1 MGARPGE
8 WALLH
13 ESGDPMSADTD
24 QVRVLAVFYDDMART
39 IHEQAEVLKRIG
51 EGDES
56 QFKGQ
61 GADKVREKSK
71 TVGASLEQMTGRY
84 DAVRDALRSYL
95 PQLEHG
101 LAESASALQ
110 EAVAARDSM
119 SQATGMADP
128 REDRP
133 DDAPPLTSEEEGAG
147 RAKDAALDSAQGA
160 SAAAIAHLRR
170 AQADLDAAGH
180 AASSTIRGAWKD
192 GLHDTLGDKIR
203 AFFKKFLAILIKILT
218 WIGIAL
224 AIIAIIIPG
233 LGFVALMGAVTAGV
247 AFAATIAQA
256 AMGDASWVSVIM
268 AGVGILSLGAGAII
282 TKATNATKGTMIAKG
297 AGATKDVTKNAHEAM
312 RFTANQADRRREI
325 FEAALKGHSSV
336 DDAIMQLKV
345 LPGRL
350 KEMREN
356 AVAVFKKTDLG
367 EVKPNWWN
375 VREYK
380 DIYKFDKKAIGEWK
394 DDKSFKLDKVI
405 GVDGLQGLAEI
416 AKKAKL
422 SGIDLSSLHNAQNA
436 QKLIYFTGGSKVFGW
451 GSLAFGIG
459 ANPTGIGP
467 DLARWSGWEDAKA
480 DFPGGTPSAA
490 EVEAEKL

>member
-1 MGARPGE
+1 MP
-8 WALLH
+8 
-13 ESGDPMSADTD
+13 ADVD
-24 QVRVLAVFYDDMART
+24 QVKVLATFYDDMART
-39 IHEQAEVLKRIG
+39 IHEQADVLKRIG
-51 EGDES
+51 EGDETH
-56 QFKGQ
+56 FKGQ

-71 TVGASLEQMTGRY
+71 AVGASLEQMSGRY

-133 DDAPPLTSEEEGAG
+133 KDAPPLTSEEEGAG

-233 LGFVALMGAVTAGV
+233 LGFVSLMAAVTAGV

-256 AMGDASWVSVIM
+256 AMGDASWVTVLM
-268 AGVGILSLGAGAII
+268 AGIGILSLGAGALI
-282 TKATNATKGTMIAKG
+282 TRATNLKKGAMIAKG
-297 AGATKDVTKNAHEAM
+297 ASHTRDITRNAHEAM
-312 RFTANQADRRREI
+312 RFTANQTARRQEI
-325 FEAALKGHSSV
+325 AVSVMAGRSSV
-336 DDAIMQLKV
+336 DDAIMQLRV

-356 AVAVFKKTDLG
+356 AVTVFKKGDLG

-375 VREYK
+375 VGRTG
-380 DIYKFDKKAIGEWK
+380 DILKFDKKAIMDQFGEKGW
-394 DDKSFKLDKVI
+394 SLDKLI
-405 GVDGLQGLAEI
+405 GVDGLKGLADI
-416 AKKAKL
+416 ATKAKA
-422 SGIDLSSLHNAQNA
+422 SGISLTSMRVQE
-436 QKLIYFTGGSKVFGW
+436 LVYFTGGAKVFGW
-451 GSLAFGIG
+451 GSTAFSLG
-459 ANPTGIGP
+459 ANPTGLGE
-467 DLARWSGWEDAKA
+467 DLARWTGWEDAKA
-480 DFPGGTPSAA
+480 NFPGGTPSVA
-490 EVEAEKL
+490 ETEAEKL

>member
-13 ESGDPMSADTD
+13 ESRDPMSADVA
-24 QVRVLAVFYDDMART
+24 QVQVLAAFYDDMART
-39 IHEQAEVLKRIG
+39 IHEQADVLKRIG
-51 EGDES
+51 DGDES

-61 GADKVREKSK
+61 SADKVREKSK
-71 TVGASLEQMTGRY
+71 SVGASLEQMSGRY

-128 REDRP
+128 REGRA

-160 SAAAIAHLRR
+160 AAAAIAHLRR

-180 AASSTIRGAWKD
+180 AASSTIRGAWDD

-233 LGFVALMGAVTAGV
+233 LGFVTLMAAVTAGV

-256 AMGDASWVSVIM
+256 AMGDASWLTVLM
-268 AGVGILSLGAGAII
+268 AGIGILSLGAGALI
-282 TKATNATKGTMIAKG
+282 TRATNITKGTMIAGG
-297 AGATKDVTKNAHEAM
+297 AAHTAKITKAAENTVKVSAANLRTKRIELLDDLAAGRTSVADMKTKFAEI
-312 RFTANQADRRREI
+312 TAKAKDI
-325 FEAALKGHSSV
+325 EAAAAK
-336 DDAIMQLKV
+336 
-345 LPGRL
+345 
-350 KEMREN
+350 N
-356 AVAVFKKTDLG
+356 FKAGDLG

-375 VREYK
+375 LGRAG
-380 DIYKFDKKAIGEWK
+380 DIAKFDKTTILDRFGEKGW
-394 DDKSFKLDKVI
+394 SFEKVI
-405 GVDGLQGLAEI
+405 GVDGLNGLKEIAAKASQSGISLSSMQNVQGLT
-416 AKKAKL
+416 
-422 SGIDLSSLHNAQNA
+422 
-436 QKLIYFTGGSKVFGW
+436 YFTGGSKVFGW
-451 GSLAFGIG
+451 GSAAFGLG
-459 ANPTGIGP
+459 ANPTGIGV
-467 DLARWSGWEDAKA
+467 DQVRWQAWEDAKA
-480 DFPGGTPSAA
+480 NFPGGTPSVA
-490 EVEAEKL
+490 EVEASTL

>member
-8 WALLH
+8 WSLLH
-13 ESGDPMSADTD
+13 ENDDPMSADVD
-24 QVRVLAVFYDDMART
+24 QVKVLAAFYDDMART
-39 IHEQAEVLKRIG
+39 IHEQADVLKRIG
-51 EGDES
+51 EGDETH
-56 QFKGQ
+56 FKGQ

-71 TVGASLEQMTGRY
+71 AVGASLEQMSGRY

-133 DDAPPLTSEEEGAG
+133 KDAPPLTSEEEGAG

-160 SAAAIAHLRR
+160 AAAAIAHLRR

-180 AASSTIRGAWKD
+180 AASSTIRGAWDD

-233 LGFVALMGAVTAGV
+233 LGFVSLMAAVTAGV

-256 AMGDASWVSVIM
+256 AMGDASWVTVLM
-268 AGVGILSLGAGAII
+268 AGIGILSLGAGALI
-282 TKATNATKGTMIAKG
+282 TKATNVTKGTMIAGG
-297 AGATKDVTKNAHEAM
+297 AAHTAKITKNAHAAM
-312 RFTANQADRRREI
+312 AFTANQTVKRKQI
-325 FEAALKGHSSV
+325 FDDLLAGRATVEATV
-336 DDAIMQLKV
+336 T
-345 LPGRL
+345 RL
-350 KEMREN
+350 KDLPVRMKEIQAS
-356 AVAVFKKTDLG
+356 AVKQFKAADLG

-375 VREYK
+375 VGRTG
-380 DIYKFDKKAIGEWK
+380 DILKFDKKAITDQFGEKGW
-394 DDKSFKLDKVI
+394 SLDKLI
-405 GVDGLQGLAEI
+405 GVDGLKGLADI
-416 AKKAKL
+416 ATKAKA
-422 SGIDLSSLHNAQNA
+422 SGISLTSMRVQE
-436 QKLIYFTGGSKVFGW
+436 LVYFTGGAKVFGW
-451 GSLAFGIG
+451 GSTAFSLG
-459 ANPTGIGP
+459 ANPTGLGE
-467 DLARWSGWEDAKA
+467 DLARWTGWEDAKA
-480 DFPGGTPSAA
+480 NFPGGTPSVA
-490 EVEAEKL
+490 ETEAEKL

>member
-8 WALLH
+8 WSLLH
-13 ESGDPMSADTD
+13 ENDDPMSADVD
-24 QVRVLAVFYDDMART
+24 QVKVLAAFYDDMART
-39 IHEQAEVLKRIG
+39 IHEQADVLKRIG
-51 EGDES
+51 EGDETH
-56 QFKGQ
+56 FKGQ

-71 TVGASLEQMTGRY
+71 AVGASLEQMSGRY
-84 DAVRDALRSYL
+84 DAVREALRSYL

-133 DDAPPLTSEEEGAG
+133 KDAPPLTSEEEGAG

-203 AFFKKFLAILIKILT
+203 AFFKKFLAILIKVLT

-224 AIIAIIIPG
+224 AVIAILIPG

-268 AGVGILSLGAGAII
+268 AGVGILSLGAGALI
-282 TKATNATKGTMIAKG
+282 TKATSLKKIAMIGKGGAATT
-297 AGATKDVTKNAHEAM
+297 TNVTKNAFEAM
-312 RFTANQADRRREI
+312 RFTANQAARRKEI
-325 FEAALKGHSSV
+325 FDAALDGKTSI
-336 DDAIMQLKV
+336 DDALKQLKE
-345 LPGRL
+345 LPTRL

-356 AVAVFKKTDLG
+356 AVAIHKATDLG
-367 EVKPNWWN
+367 EIKPNWWN
-375 VREYK
+375 LRDLK
-380 DIYKFDKKAIGEWK
+380 GIWKADAKTVSEWRA
-394 DDKSFKLDKVI
+394 DMIPKLDKIV
-405 GVDGLQGLAEI
+405 GVDGLKGLGEI
-416 AKKAKL
+416 ATKAKL
-422 SGIDLSSLHNAQNA
+422 SGIDLKSLQSAQA
-436 QKLIYFTGGSKVFGW
+436 LIYFTGGSKVFGW
-451 GSLAFGIG
+451 GSTAFSLG

-467 DLARWSGWEDAKA
+467 DIARWAGWEDAKA
-480 DFPGGTPSAA
+480 NFPGGTPSVA

>member
-71 TVGASLEQMTGRY
+71 AVGASLEQMSGRY

-128 REDRP
+128 REGRQ

-160 SAAAIAHLRR
+160 AAAAIAHLRR

-233 LGFVALMGAVTAGV
+233 LGFVTLMAAVTAGV

-268 AGVGILSLGAGAII
+268 AGVGILMLGAGAAV
-282 TKATNATKGTMIAKG
+282 TRATNVTKGTMISAGSAHTAKITKVMENTVKVNAANLRTKRIELLDDLQ
-297 AGATKDVTKNAHEAM
+297 AGRSSLADMKSKFAEITAKAKD
-312 RFTANQADRRREI
+312 I
-325 FEAALKGHSSV
+325 EAAAAK
-336 DDAIMQLKV
+336 
-345 LPGRL
+345 
-350 KEMREN
+350 N
-356 AVAVFKKTDLG
+356 FKAGDLG

-375 VREYK
+375 VGRSG
-380 DIYKFDKKAIGEWK
+380 DIAKFDKITISERFGEKGW
-394 DDKSFKLDKVI
+394 SFEKVI
-405 GVDGLQGLAEI
+405 GVDGLQGLKDI
-416 AKKAKL
+416 ASKASQ
-422 SGIDLSSLHNAQNA
+422 SGISLTSMRGAEV
-436 QKLIYFTGGSKVFGW
+436 LTYFTAGSKVFGW
-451 GSLAFGIG
+451 GSAAFALG

-467 DLARWSGWEDAKA
+467 DLVRWQAWEDAKA
-480 DFPGGTPSAA
+480 DFPGGTPSTA
-490 EVEAEKL
+490 EVEAGKL

>member
-8 WALLH
+8 WSLLH
-13 ESGDPMSADTD
+13 ETDDPMSADVD
-24 QVRVLAVFYDDMART
+24 QVKVLAAFYDDMART
-39 IHEQAEVLKRIG
+39 IHEQADVLKRIG
-51 EGDES
+51 EGDETH
-56 QFKGQ
+56 FKGH

-71 TVGASLEQMTGRY
+71 AVGASLEQMSGRY

-133 DDAPPLTSEEEGAG
+133 KDAPPLTSEEEGAG

-233 LGFVALMGAVTAGV
+233 LGFVSLMAAVTAGV

-256 AMGDASWVSVIM
+256 AMGDASWVTVLM
-268 AGVGILSLGAGAII
+268 AGIGILSLGAGALI
-282 TKATNATKGTMIAKG
+282 TKATNVTKGTMIAGG
-297 AGATKDVTKNAHEAM
+297 AAHTAKITKNAHAAM
-312 RFTANQADRRREI
+312 AFTANQAVKRKQI
-325 FEAALKGHSSV
+325 FDDLLAGRATVEATV
-336 DDAIMQLKV
+336 T
-345 LPGRL
+345 RL
-350 KEMREN
+350 KDLPVRMKEIQAS
-356 AVAVFKKTDLG
+356 AVKQFKAADLG

-375 VREYK
+375 VGRTG
-380 DIYKFDKKAIGEWK
+380 DILKFDKKAIMDQFGEKGW
-394 DDKSFKLDKVI
+394 SLDKLI
-405 GVDGLQGLAEI
+405 GVDGLKGLADI
-416 AKKAKL
+416 ATKAKA
-422 SGIDLSSLHNAQNA
+422 SGISLTSMRVQE
-436 QKLIYFTGGSKVFGW
+436 LVYFTGGYKVFGL
-451 GSLAFGIG
+451 GSTAFSLG
-459 ANPTGIGP
+459 ANPTGLGD
-467 DLARWSGWEDAKA
+467 DLARWTGWEDAKA
-480 DFPGGTPSAA
+480 NFPGGTPSVA
-490 EVEAEKL
+490 EAEAEKL

>member
-8 WALLH
+8 WSLLH
-13 ESGDPMSADTD
+13 ENGDPMSADVD
-24 QVRVLAVFYDDMART
+24 QVKVLAAFYDDMART
-39 IHEQAEVLKRIG
+39 IHEQADVLKRIG
-51 EGDES
+51 DGDES

-61 GADKVREKSK
+61 GADKVRAKSK
-71 TVGASLEQMTGRY
+71 TVGEALEQMSGRY

-95 PQLEHG
+95 PQLDHG

-128 REDRP
+128 REGRA

-160 SAAAIAHLRR
+160 AAAAIAHLRR

-203 AFFKKFLAILIKILT
+203 AFFKKFLAILIKVLT

-224 AIIAIIIPG
+224 AVIAILIPG

-268 AGVGILSLGAGAII
+268 AGVGILSLGAGALI
-282 TKATNATKGTMIAKG
+282 TKATNLKKIAMIGKGG
-297 AGATKDVTKNAHEAM
+297 ADTTTNVTKNAFEAM
-312 RFTANQADRRREI
+312 RFTANQAARRKEI
-325 FEAALKGHSSV
+325 FDAALDGRTSI
-336 DDAIMQLKV
+336 DDAIKQLKE
-345 LPGRL
+345 LPTRL

-356 AVAVFKKTDLG
+356 AVTIHKATDLG
-367 EVKPNWWN
+367 EIKPNWWN
-375 VREYK
+375 LRDLK
-380 DIYKFDKKAIGEWK
+380 GIWKADAKTVTEWRA
-394 DDKSFKLDKVI
+394 DMIPKLDKVI
-405 GVDGLQGLAEI
+405 GVDGLKGLGEI
-416 AKKAKL
+416 ATKAKL
-422 SGIDLSSLHNAQNA
+422 SGIDLVSLKSAQN
-436 QKLIYFTGGSKVFGW
+436 LIYFTGGSKVFGW
-451 GSLAFGIG
+451 GSTAFSLG

-467 DLARWSGWEDAKA
+467 DIARWAGWEDAKA
-480 DFPGGTPSAA
+480 NFPGGTPSVA
-490 EVEAEKL
+490 EADAEKL

>member
-8 WALLH
+8 WSLLH
-13 ESGDPMSADTD
+13 ENDDPMSADVD
-24 QVRVLAVFYDDMART
+24 QVKVLAAFYDDMART
-39 IHEQAEVLKRIG
+39 IHEQADVLKRIG
-51 EGDES
+51 EGDETH
-56 QFKGQ
+56 FKGQ

-71 TVGASLEQMTGRY
+71 AVGASLEQMSGRY

-128 REDRP
+128 RADRP
-133 DDAPPLTSEEEGAG
+133 KDAPPLTSEEEGAG

-233 LGFVALMGAVTAGV
+233 LGFVSLMAAVTAGV

-256 AMGDASWVSVIM
+256 AMGDASWVTVLM
-268 AGVGILSLGAGAII
+268 AGIGILSLGAGALI
-282 TKATNATKGTMIAKG
+282 TKATNVTKGTMIAGG
-297 AGATKDVTKNAHEAM
+297 AAHTAKITKNAHAAM
-312 RFTANQADRRREI
+312 AFTANQTVRRKQI
-325 FEAALKGHSSV
+325 FDDLLAGRATVEATV
-336 DDAIMQLKV
+336 T
-345 LPGRL
+345 RL
-350 KEMREN
+350 KDLPVRMKEIQAS
-356 AVAVFKKTDLG
+356 AVKQFKAADLG

-375 VREYK
+375 VGRTG
-380 DIYKFDKKAIGEWK
+380 DILKFDKKAIIDQFGEKGW
-394 DDKSFKLDKVI
+394 SLDKLI
-405 GVDGLQGLAEI
+405 GVDGLKGLADI
-416 AKKAKL
+416 ATKAKA
-422 SGIDLSSLHNAQNA
+422 SGISLTSMRVQE
-436 QKLIYFTGGSKVFGW
+436 LVYFTGGSKVFGW
-451 GSLAFGIG
+451 GSTAFSLG
-459 ANPTGIGP
+459 ANPTGLGD
-467 DLARWSGWEDAKA
+467 DLARWTGWEDAKA
-480 DFPGGTPSAA
+480 NFPGGTPSVA
-490 EVEAEKL
+490 EAEAEKL

>member
-8 WALLH
+8 WSLLH
-13 ESGDPMSADTD
+13 ENDDPMSADVD
-24 QVRVLAVFYDDMART
+24 QVKVLAAFYDDMART
-39 IHEQAEVLKRIG
+39 IHEQADVLKRIG
-51 EGDES
+51 EGDETH
-56 QFKGQ
+56 FKGQ

-71 TVGASLEQMTGRY
+71 AVGASLEQMSGRY

-119 SQATGMADP
+119 SQATGMTDP

-133 DDAPPLTSEEEGAG
+133 KDAPPLTSEEEGAG

-233 LGFVALMGAVTAGV
+233 LGFVSLMAAVTAGV

-256 AMGDASWVSVIM
+256 AMGDASWVTVLM
-268 AGVGILSLGAGAII
+268 AGIGILSLGAGALI
-282 TKATNATKGTMIAKG
+282 TRATNLKKGAMIAKG
-297 AGATKDVTKNAHEAM
+297 ASHTRDITRNAHEAM
-312 RFTANQADRRREI
+312 RFTANQTARRQEI
-325 FEAALKGHSSV
+325 AVSVMAGRSSV
-336 DDAIMQLKV
+336 DDAIMQLRV

-356 AVAVFKKTDLG
+356 AVTVFKKGDLG

-375 VREYK
+375 VGRTG
-380 DIYKFDKKAIGEWK
+380 DILKFDKKAIMDQFGEKGW
-394 DDKSFKLDKVI
+394 SLDKLI
-405 GVDGLQGLAEI
+405 GVDGLKGLADI
-416 AKKAKL
+416 ATKAKA
-422 SGIDLSSLHNAQNA
+422 SGISLTSMRVQE
-436 QKLIYFTGGSKVFGW
+436 LVYFTGGAKVFGW
-451 GSLAFGIG
+451 GSTAFSLG
-459 ANPTGIGP
+459 ANPTGLGE
-467 DLARWSGWEDAKA
+467 DLARWTGWEDAKA
-480 DFPGGTPSAA
+480 NFPGGTPSVA
-490 EVEAEKL
+490 ETEAEKL

>member
-8 WALLH
+8 WSLLH
-13 ESGDPMSADTD
+13 ENDDPMPADVD
-24 QVRVLAVFYDDMART
+24 QVKVLATFYDDMART
-39 IHEQAEVLKRIG
+39 IHEQADVLKRIG
-51 EGDES
+51 EGDETH
-56 QFKGQ
+56 FKGQ

-71 TVGASLEQMTGRY
+71 AVGASLEQMSGRY

-133 DDAPPLTSEEEGAG
+133 KDAPPLTSEEEGAG

-233 LGFVALMGAVTAGV
+233 LGFVSLMAAVTAGV

-256 AMGDASWVSVIM
+256 AMGDASWVTVLM
-268 AGVGILSLGAGAII
+268 AGIGILSLGAGALI
-282 TKATNATKGTMIAKG
+282 TRATNLKKGAMIAKG
-297 AGATKDVTKNAHEAM
+297 ASHTRDITRNAHEAM
-312 RFTANQADRRREI
+312 RFTANQTARRQEI
-325 FEAALKGHSSV
+325 AVSVMAGRSSV
-336 DDAIMQLKV
+336 DDAIMQLRV

-356 AVAVFKKTDLG
+356 AVTVFKKGDLG

-375 VREYK
+375 VGRTG
-380 DIYKFDKKAIGEWK
+380 DILKFDKKAIMDQFGEKGW
-394 DDKSFKLDKVI
+394 SLDKLI
-405 GVDGLQGLAEI
+405 GVDGLKGLADI
-416 AKKAKL
+416 ATKAKA
-422 SGIDLSSLHNAQNA
+422 SGISLTSMRVQE
-436 QKLIYFTGGSKVFGW
+436 LVYFTGGAKVFGW
-451 GSLAFGIG
+451 GSTAFSLG
-459 ANPTGIGP
+459 ANPTGLGE
-467 DLARWSGWEDAKA
+467 DLARWTGWEDAKA
-480 DFPGGTPSAA
+480 NFPGGTPSVA
-490 EVEAEKL
+490 ETEAEKL